1 MRMDKLTNSLQ
12 NALADAQSL
21 ALGKD
26 HSQLEPVHVLQA
38 LLDQRGGATR
48 PLLQRAGANLDTLQ
62 QALQRLLEAQAVVG
76 NATGEVRVSPELSRV
91 LNLADRRAQQSGD
104 AYVSSETVLAAL
116 LEAGGDV
123 AAALKASGVTAAA
136 LEQAIADVRGGEGV
150 SSADAEETRQ
160 ALEKYTIDL
169 TERAATASSTRSS
182 VATTRSVARSRCCS
196 AVPRTT
202 PYSSVSPVSARPPSS
217 RASRSA

>member
-123 AAALKASGVTAAA
+123 AAAPEGLRRHGGGAGTGDSG
-136 LEQAIADVRGGEGV
+136 R
-150 SSADAEETRQ
+150 TR
-160 ALEKYTIDL
+160 
-169 TERAATASSTRSS
+169 R
-182 VATTRSVARSRCCS
+182 
-196 AVPRTT
+196 
-202 PYSSVSPVSARPPSS
+202 
-217 RASRSA
+217 